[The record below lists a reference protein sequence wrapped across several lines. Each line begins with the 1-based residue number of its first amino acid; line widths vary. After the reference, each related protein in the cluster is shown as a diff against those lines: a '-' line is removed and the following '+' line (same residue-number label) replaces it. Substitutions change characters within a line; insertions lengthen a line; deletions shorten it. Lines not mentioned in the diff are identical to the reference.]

1 MDFLRALI
9 TAPVS
14 ITVLFLLSKFIG
26 NKQMSSLN
34 LFDYINGITIG
45 SIAAEMA
52 TAEMSDFWA
61 CFAALIVYVIIVML
75 CSWLSQKS
83 TMLRRFLTGKSIVIF
98 DRGKLYKKNFSVAKI
113 DINEFLTRMREK
125 GYFSLDDVE
134 TVFPEPEPS
143 PWLLRTEK
151 FSRKILPNRA
161 LILNG
166 SKNSLT
172 TTANGS
178 KMFFSVCVMIRET

>member
-14 ITVLFLLSKFIG
+14 IAVLFLLSKFIG

-52 TAEMSDFWA
+52 TTEMSDFWA
-61 CFAALIVYVIIVML
+61 CLAALIVYVIIVML

-98 DRGKLYKKNFSVAKI
+98 DRGKLYKKNFSVAK
-113 DINEFLTRMREK
+113 N
-125 GYFSLDDVE
+125 
-134 TVFPEPEPS
+134 
-143 PWLLRTEK
+143 
-151 FSRKILPNRA
+151 
-161 LILNG
+161 
-166 SKNSLT
+166 
-172 TTANGS
+172 
-178 KMFFSVCVMIRET
+178 

>member
-52 TAEMSDFWA
+52 TAKCQTFGR
-61 CFAALIVYVIIVML
+61 V
-75 CSWLSQKS
+75 
-83 TMLRRFLTGKSIVIF
+83 LRH
-98 DRGKLYKKNFSVAKI
+98 
-113 DINEFLTRMREK
+113 
-125 GYFSLDDVE
+125 SL
-134 TVFPEPEPS
+134 F
-143 PWLLRTEK
+143 
-151 FSRKILPNRA
+151 
-161 LILNG
+161 
-166 SKNSLT
+166 
-172 TTANGS
+172 
-178 KMFFSVCVMIRET
+178 M

>member
-14 ITVLFLLSKFIG
+14 IAVLFLLSKFIG

-61 CFAALIVYVIIVML
+61 CLAALIVYVIIVML
-75 CSWLSQKS
+75 L
-83 TMLRRFLTGKSIVIF
+83 FVAF
-98 DRGKLYKKNFSVAKI
+98 AKI
-113 DINEFLTRMREK
+113 NNVTKIFNRQVYCDFRQRKVVQKEFF
-125 GYFSLDDVE
+125 GC
-134 TVFPEPEPS
+134 
-143 PWLLRTEK
+143 
-151 FSRKILPNRA
+151 
-161 LILNG
+161 
-166 SKNSLT
+166 KN
-172 TTANGS
+172 
-178 KMFFSVCVMIRET
+178 

>member
-14 ITVLFLLSKFIG
+14 IAVLFLLSKFTG

-61 CFAALIVYVIIVML
+61 CLAALIVYVIIVML

-98 DRGKLYKKNFSVAKI
+98 DR
-113 DINEFLTRMREK
+113 
-125 GYFSLDDVE
+125 
-134 TVFPEPEPS
+134 
-143 PWLLRTEK
+143 
-151 FSRKILPNRA
+151 
-161 LILNG
+161 
-166 SKNSLT
+166 
-172 TTANGS
+172 
-178 KMFFSVCVMIRET
+178 

>member
-52 TAEMSDFWA
+52 TAENVRLLGVSCGTHCLCNNCYALFVAFTKINNVTKIFNRQVYCDFRQRK
-61 CFAALIVYVIIVML
+61 VV
-75 CSWLSQKS
+75 QKE
-83 TMLRRFLTGKSIVIF
+83 FFGC
-98 DRGKLYKKNFSVAKI
+98 KN
-113 DINEFLTRMREK
+113 
-125 GYFSLDDVE
+125 
-134 TVFPEPEPS
+134 
-143 PWLLRTEK
+143 
-151 FSRKILPNRA
+151 
-161 LILNG
+161 
-166 SKNSLT
+166 
-172 TTANGS
+172 
-178 KMFFSVCVMIRET
+178 

>member
-1 MDFLRALI
+1 MDFLRVLI

-14 ITVLFLLSKFIG
+14 IAVLFLLSKFIG

-75 CSWLSQKS
+75 CSWLS
-83 TMLRRFLTGKSIVIF
+83 
-98 DRGKLYKKNFSVAKI
+98 
-113 DINEFLTRMREK
+113 
-125 GYFSLDDVE
+125 
-134 TVFPEPEPS
+134 
-143 PWLLRTEK
+143 
-151 FSRKILPNRA
+151 RKINNVTKIFNRQVYCDFRQRKVVQKEFF
-161 LILNG
+161 G
-166 SKNSLT
+166 CKN
-172 TTANGS
+172 
-178 KMFFSVCVMIRET
+178 

>member
-14 ITVLFLLSKFIG
+14 IAVLFLLSKFIG

-61 CFAALIVYVIIVML
+61 CLVALIVYVKLLGFVRGFRKNQQ
-75 CSWLSQKS
+75 CYEDFNRQVYCDFRQRKVVQKE
-83 TMLRRFLTGKSIVIF
+83 FFGC
-98 DRGKLYKKNFSVAKI
+98 KN
-113 DINEFLTRMREK
+113 
-125 GYFSLDDVE
+125 
-134 TVFPEPEPS
+134 
-143 PWLLRTEK
+143 
-151 FSRKILPNRA
+151 
-161 LILNG
+161 
-166 SKNSLT
+166 
-172 TTANGS
+172 
-178 KMFFSVCVMIRET
+178 

>member
-52 TAEMSDFWA
+52 TAATS
-61 CFAALIVYVIIVML
+61 
-75 CSWLSQKS
+75 
-83 TMLRRFLTGKSIVIF
+83 
-98 DRGKLYKKNFSVAKI
+98 
-113 DINEFLTRMREK
+113 
-125 GYFSLDDVE
+125 
-134 TVFPEPEPS
+134 
-143 PWLLRTEK
+143 
-151 FSRKILPNRA
+151 
-161 LILNG
+161 
-166 SKNSLT
+166 
-172 TTANGS
+172 
-178 KMFFSVCVMIRET
+178 

>member
-14 ITVLFLLSKFIG
+14 IAVLFLLSKFIG

-61 CFAALIVYVIIVML
+61 CFAALIVYVFCRLNNILCILQVSSKFLEQKRSSSKQRLIAIVSSTHDII
-75 CSWLSQKS
+75 S
-83 TMLRRFLTGKSIVIF
+83 
-98 DRGKLYKKNFSVAKI
+98 
-113 DINEFLTRMREK
+113 INEM
-125 GYFSLDDVE
+125 FSGC
-134 TVFPEPEPS
+134 FAS
-143 PWLLRTEK
+143 
-151 FSRKILPNRA
+151 I
-161 LILNG
+161 
-166 SKNSLT
+166 
-172 TTANGS
+172 
-178 KMFFSVCVMIRET
+178 

>member
-14 ITVLFLLSKFIG
+14 IAVLFLLSKFIG

-61 CFAALIVYVIIVML
+61 CLAALIVYVIIVML

-98 DRGKLYKKNFSVAKI
+98 DRGKLYKKNFCLAVKSSI
-113 DINEFLTRMREK
+113 SFSK
-125 GYFSLDDVE
+125 G
-134 TVFPEPEPS
+134 
-143 PWLLRTEK
+143 LL
-151 FSRKILPNRA
+151 IQ
-161 LILNG
+161 
-166 SKNSLT
+166 
-172 TTANGS
+172 
-178 KMFFSVCVMIRET
+178 